1 MHSYNWALENITEK
15 LRKRNVDQGKLE
27 DSDIENEID
36 LFKMFLKSLKALMKS
51 VHELSALIKCGKK
64 EYR

>member
-1 MHSYNWALENITEK
+1 MHSYNWVLENVTEK

-36 LFKMFLKSLKALMKS
+36 LFKMFLKSLKALDKNSM
-51 VHELSALIKCGKK
+51 AFLI
-64 EYR
+64 